1 MSGLWNELLPTSV
14 DIDGTEYEIRSDYR
28 AALDICMAMS
38 DAELDEQDKAFTMLD
53 IFYPSFDDMPA
64 EHYQQAIER
73 CLWFIN
79 CGEEE
84 TERQHIKLMDW
95 EQDFKYIVAP
105 INRVTGT
112 EIRSIEYMQRIAA
125 HQIIIP
131 IQTPGFSKVLFRP
144 QFGHVFAFFAISAPQ
159 ALHFTRFLF
168 MMHLPYQDY
177 ITISLKLSHEKIL
190 KMRWVLW
197 RTAPLP

>member
-28 AALDICMAMS
+28 AALDICMAMA

-112 EIRSIEYMQRIAA
+112 EIRSIEYMHWWTFIAA
-125 HQIIIP
+125 YYEIGDCTFAQIVRIRDKKARGKP
-131 IQTPGFSKVLFRP
+131 LDKTEQEWYRKNR
-144 QFGHVFAFFAISAPQ
+144 
-159 ALHFTRFLF
+159 
-168 MMHLPYQDY
+168 HLVD
-177 ITISLKLSHEKIL
+177 LKTKYTQEDDEIL
-190 KMRWVLW
+190 RLW
-197 RTAPLP
+197 GG

>member
-1 MSGLWNELLPTSV
+1 MKSDLTTGRRLIFAWLWLTLSWTSRIRLLRCWT
-14 DIDGTEYEIRSDYR
+14 
-28 AALDICMAMS
+28 
-38 DAELDEQDKAFTMLD
+38 F
-53 IFYPSFDDMPA
+53 FYPGFADMPA

-112 EIRSIEYMQRIAA
+112 EIRSIEYMHWWTFIAA
-125 HQIIIP
+125 YYEIGDCTFAQIVRIRDKKARGKP
-131 IQTPGFSKVLFRP
+131 LDKTEQEWYRKNR
-144 QFGHVFAFFAISAPQ
+144 
-159 ALHFTRFLF
+159 
-168 MMHLPYQDY
+168 HLVD
-177 ITISLKLSHEKIL
+177 LKTKYTQEDDEIL
-190 KMRWVLW
+190 RLW
-197 RTAPLP
+197 GG

>member
-28 AALDICMAMS
+28 AALDICMAMA

-53 IFYPSFDDMPA
+53 IFYPGFADMPA

-105 INRVTGT
+105 GYRDGNPLNRVYALVDLHCGLLRDRGLHICADRPNTGQ
-112 EIRSIEYMQRIAA
+112 EGQREAVRQDGA
-125 HQIIIP
+125 GMVSEEP
-131 IQTPGFSKVLFRP
+131 PPG
-144 QFGHVFAFFAISAPQ
+144 
-159 ALHFTRFLF
+159 
-168 MMHLPYQDY
+168 
-177 ITISLKLSHEKIL
+177 
-190 KMRWVLW
+190 
-197 RTAPLP
+197 

>member
-84 TERQHIKLMDW
+84 TERQRR
-95 EQDFKYIVAP
+95 AP
-105 INRVTGT
+105 QGARGLK
-112 EIRSIEYMQRIAA
+112 SA
-125 HQIIIP
+125 
-131 IQTPGFSKVLFRP
+131 GLFRG
-144 QFGHVFAFFAISAPQ
+144 FGGSRRAPQ
-159 ALHFTRFLF
+159 GARG
-168 MMHLPYQDY
+168 
-177 ITISLKLSHEKIL
+177 LKFV
-190 KMRWVLW
+190 W
-197 RTAPLP
+197 

>member
-84 TERQHIKLMDW
+84 TERQ
-95 EQDFKYIVAP
+95 
-105 INRVTGT
+105 R
-112 EIRSIEYMQRIAA
+112 R
-125 HQIIIP
+125 
-131 IQTPGFSKVLFRP
+131 
-144 QFGHVFAFFAISAPQ
+144 APQ
-159 ALHFTRFLF
+159 GARGLKRSRILIAVSLHKKEVSAGWQRLPFIFLF
-168 MMHLPYQDY
+168 Y
-177 ITISLKLSHEKIL
+177 
-190 KMRWVLW
+190 
-197 RTAPLP
+197 